1 MSENNK
7 HRHWLFEQLPILVE
21 RGLISREQASAIR
34 SYYGEAGAS
43 PNLALVVVAILGVLL
58 VGGGIILIVAYNWD
72 QLSRFWRTVVS
83 FAPLLLG
90 QFIYVYA
97 FFRRSKAP
105 AWQEGAS
112 TFLMLM
118 LAATMAL
125 VSQTYHI
132 TGSRASF
139 LLTWLLLSLPLLY
152 LRKATV
158 VAILY
163 LAGIAVWAV
172 EQTGNTAVGYWALL
186 AAVAP
191 YFYLVFR
198 DSEQSS
204 PRRSLLGWTLGLTV
218 FFAWFGVVE
227 MDIYAYSFIGTPM
240 LLANYYMLGHN
251 LFGDNP
257 SILNRPL
264 RTISVLG
271 VYLFLITLSFRFKL
285 PQVDFEHLVNGLN
298 YAPWAARVNLL
309 ILFGLTIRF
318 IFLFLSGFPGRSH
331 VGNAVTAAPFIGML
345 YLLLYFSGA
354 ESWARLL
361 ANAGAFT
368 LGLAFLEAGLRQER
382 LSLVN
387 IGMLF
392 ILFLIGLSFF
402 DAEWSYIVKGL
413 AFVVLGLS
421 FLGVNLILGRRQRSG
436 QKNQSMDR

>member
-7 HRHWLFEQLPILVE
+7 HRHWLFEQLPILVK
-21 RGLISREQASAIR
+21 RGLISREQASDIR
-34 SYYGEAGAS
+34 SYYGEVRPGT
-43 PNLALVVVAILGVLL
+43 NLAMVVVAILGVLL

-72 QLSRFWRTVVS
+72 QLSRFWRTVIS
-83 FAPLLLG
+83 FAPLVLG
-90 QFIYVYA
+90 QLIYIYA
-97 FFRRSKAP
+97 FFRRPNEP

-118 LAATMAL
+118 LAATIAL

-163 LAGIAVWAV
+163 LAGSAVWAV
-172 EQTGNTAVGYWALL
+172 EQTGNSAVGYWALL
-186 AAVAP
+186 AAVGP
-191 YFYLVFR
+191 YFYQVFR
-198 DSEQSS
+198 SS
-204 PRRSLLGWTLGLTV
+204 PEDSLRPSLLGWALGLTV

-227 MDIYAYSFIGTPM
+227 MDIYAYSFLGTPM
-240 LLANYYMLGHN
+240 LLANYYMHGHN

-257 SILNRPL
+257 RIFNRPL
-264 RTISVLG
+264 RTLSVVG
-271 VYLFLITLSFRFKL
+271 VYLFLLALTFRFKL
-285 PQVDFEHLVNGLN
+285 PQVDFEHLVNGLH
-298 YAPWAARVNLL
+298 YDPWAARINLL
-309 ILFGLTIRF
+309 ILLGLTIRF

-331 VGNAVTAAPFIGML
+331 VGNAVTAAPFIGL
-345 YLLLYFSGA
+345 FYLILYFSGA

-361 ANAGAFT
+361 ANAGAFA
-368 LGLAFLEAGLRQER
+368 LGVAFLEAGLRQER

-392 ILFLIGLSFF
+392 ILFLIGLRFF
-402 DAEWSYIVKGL
+402 DAEWSYIIKGV

-421 FLGVNLILGRRQRSG
+421 FLGVNIILGRRHKTG
-436 QKNQSMDR
+436 QKEQGI